1 MCQAPEP
8 LEVLMSLIRGADVK
22 ECCRGLIWGA
32 GGAMFD
38 SWLGTALHSPNCPIL
53 DMNLTKSFPP
63 ADALIDILQEV
74 DYQKLYAD
82 VRSFVLTVAA
92 FVAVVATILWSKI
105 QTMKFQ
111 TPTLISEYF
120 YFSVNLIGEPGDE
133 IVGLSVGN
141 RYVGLYSNGIAWG
154 VLNEQ
159 GALTN
164 Q

>member
-1 MCQAPEP
+1 
-8 LEVLMSLIRGADVK
+8 MSLISTLNVT

-74 DYQKLYAD
+74 DYKKLYQD
-82 VRSFVLTVAA
+82 VRSFVLTAA
-92 FVAVVATILWSKI
+92 AVIYVVATLLWEKI

-111 TPTLISEYF
+111 TPEMFTQFF
-120 YFSVNLIGEPGDE
+120 YLGVNLIGEPGDE

-141 RYVGLYSNGIAWG
+141 RYVGLYNNGIAWG

-159 GALTN
+159 GALDA
-164 Q
+164 

>member
-1 MCQAPEP
+1 
-8 LEVLMSLIRGADVK
+8 MSLISTLNVT

-74 DYQKLYAD
+74 DYKKLYQD
-82 VRSFVLTVAA
+82 VRSFVLTAA
-92 FVAVVATILWSKI
+92 AVIYVVATLLWEKI

-111 TPTLISEYF
+111 TPEMFTQFF
-120 YFSVNLIGEPGDE
+120 YLGVNMIGEPGDE

-141 RYVGLYSNGIAWG
+141 RYVGLYNNGIAWG

-159 GALTN
+159 GALDA
-164 Q
+164 

>member
-1 MCQAPEP
+1 
-8 LEVLMSLIRGADVK
+8 MSLISGADVK
-22 ECCRGLIWGA
+22 ECCRGLCWGA
-32 GGAMFD
+32 GGVMFD
-38 SWLGTALHSPNCPIL
+38 SWLGHLYTSPNCPIL

-63 ADALIDILQEV
+63 ADALIEVLQEV
-74 DYQKLYAD
+74 DYAKLYKD

-92 FVAVVATILWSKI
+92 VIYVVATILWEKI

-111 TPTLISEYF
+111 TPEMITQFF
-120 YFSVNLIGEPGDE
+120 YLGVNFIGEPGDE
-133 IVGLSVGN
+133 IVGMSVGN
-141 RYVGLYSNGIAWG
+141 RYIGLYSSGIAWG

>member
-1 MCQAPEP
+1 MLVP
-8 LEVLMSLIRGADVK
+8 LACHTDLVV
-22 ECCRGLIWGA
+22 
-32 GGAMFD
+32 
-38 SWLGTALHSPNCPIL
+38 GTPLHIPNCPIL

-63 ADALIDILQEV
+63 TDDLIAFLAQV
-74 DYQKLYAD
+74 DYQKLYAN
-82 VRSFVLTVAA
+82 VRTVVLTVAA
-92 FVAVVATILWSKI
+92 VIYVVATILWEKI

-111 TPTLISEYF
+111 TPEMITQFF
-120 YFSVNLIGEPGDE
+120 YLGVNFIGEPGDE

-141 RYVGLYSNGIAWG
+141 RYIGLYSSGIAWG

>member
-1 MCQAPEP
+1 MLQGVVLGCWVCHTDLVVGTP
-8 LEVLMSLIRGADVK
+8 LYILPH
-22 ECCRGLIWGA
+22 
-32 GGAMFD
+32 
-38 SWLGTALHSPNCPIL
+38 TIL

-74 DYQKLYAD
+74 DYKKLYQD
-82 VRSFVLTVAA
+82 VRSFVLTAA
-92 FVAVVATILWSKI
+92 AVIYVVATLLWEKI

-111 TPTLISEYF
+111 TPEMFTQFF
-120 YFSVNLIGEPGDE
+120 YLGVNMIGEPVDE

-159 GALTN
+159 GALDA
-164 Q
+164 

>member
-1 MCQAPEP
+1 MT
-8 LEVLMSLIRGADVK
+8 LIRTADVT

-38 SWLGTALHSPNCPIL
+38 SWLGHLYTSPNCPIL

-74 DYQKLYAD
+74 DYAKLYQD

-92 FVAVVATILWSKI
+92 VIYVVSTILWEKI

-111 TPTLISEYF
+111 TPEMFTQFF
-120 YFSVNLIGEPGDE
+120 YLGVNLIGEPGDE

-141 RYVGLYSNGIAWG
+141 RYIGLYSSGIAWG

-159 GALTN
+159 GALDTL
-164 Q
+164 

>member
-1 MCQAPEP
+1 MSRPVT
-8 LEVLMSLIRGADVK
+8 LEDFMSLISTLNVT

-63 ADALIDILQEV
+63 ADDLLVQLQQV

-92 FVAVVATILWSKI
+92 IVAVVATILWNKI
-105 QTMKFQ
+105 QTMRFK
-111 TPTLISEYF
+111 TPEMITQFF
-120 YFSVNLIGEPGDE
+120 YLGVNMIGEPGDE

-159 GALTN
+159 GALDS
-164 Q
+164 

>member
-1 MCQAPEP
+1 
-8 LEVLMSLIRGADVK
+8 
-22 ECCRGLIWGA
+22 
-32 GGAMFD
+32 
-38 SWLGTALHSPNCPIL
+38 
-53 DMNLTKSFPP
+53 MNLTKSFPP
-63 ADALIDILQEV
+63 TDDLIAYLAQV
-74 DYQKLYAD
+74 DYQKLYQE

-92 FVAVVATILWSKI
+92 IVAVVATILWEKI

-111 TPTLISEYF
+111 TPQMFTEYF
-120 YFSVNLIGEPGDE
+120 YFGVNMIGEPGDE

-141 RYVGLYSNGIAWG
+141 RYIGLYSSGIAWG

>member
-1 MCQAPEP
+1 MSRPVT
-8 LEVLMSLIRGADVK
+8 LEDFMSLISTLNVT

-74 DYQKLYAD
+74 DYKKLYQD
-82 VRSFVLTVAA
+82 VRSFVLTAA
-92 FVAVVATILWSKI
+92 AVIYVVATLLWEKI

-111 TPTLISEYF
+111 TPEMFTQFF
-120 YFSVNLIGEPGDE
+120 YLGVNLIGEPGDE

-141 RYVGLYSNGIAWG
+141 RYVGLYNNGIAWG

-159 GALTN
+159 GALDA
-164 Q
+164 